1 MREQGQLSDYGMG
14 RTNELGITFPCQA
27 EAMTVSPTSVH
38 EAYYVMNN
46 RSLSL
51 GV

>member
-1 MREQGQLSDYGMG
+1 
-14 RTNELGITFPCQA
+14 
-27 EAMTVSPTSVH
+27 MTVSPTSVH

-51 GV
+51 GVWAAEEWIWEFQSI